1 MGRNHKIGIACSC
14 LLLTFLT
21 HCAGTPHNP
30 QLANQCH
37 QGLHSAFQELD
48 QAKAEGFS
56 GTVSWTKAAT
66 LLSTAKLQQQFD
78 KFPNCIN
85 KVKRAR
91 FYIKESQ
98 KT

>member
-1 MGRNHKIGIACSC
+1 MGRNHKIGTACSC

-56 GTVSWTKAAT
+56 GMVSWTKAAT

>member
-1 MGRNHKIGIACSC
+1 MGRNHKIGIAFSC

-21 HCAGTPHNP
+21 HCAGAPRNP
-30 QLANQCH
+30 QLANQCRL
-37 QGLHSAFQELD
+37 GLHSAFQELD
-48 QAKAEGFS
+48 HAKAEGFG

-85 KVKRAR
+85 KIKRAR